1 MNIALIVFAG
11 VGSRINSPIPK
22 QFIRIKD
29 KELVAYTI
37 DTFNNSTLIDEI
49 ILVTHKDYEE
59 HVKNMVKKYN
69 YNKVKHIIVGSSTR
83 QKSVEKGLVYT
94 NYSDEDNI
102 LIHDGDR
109 PLVSEEIIKRNV
121 DGLNEFKAVCTYI
134 FHKDALDNV
143 SNSGRK
149 TFMAGENV
157 DIQTPQSFKYGL
169 IKRLHV
175 EYRDEEFSD
184 DIGISEKELK
194 RIAYVKG
201 DKTNFKVTTDI
212 DLEVFKN
219 MI

>member
-22 QFIRIKD
+22 QFIKIKN
-29 KELVAYTI
+29 KELVSYTI
-37 DTFNNSTLIDEI
+37 DTFNRSNLIDEI
-49 ILVTHKDYEE
+49 VLVTHKDYEQY
-59 HVKNMVKKYN
+59 VKEMVEKYS
-69 YNKVKHIIVGSSTR
+69 YNKVKRIIVGSSTR
-83 QKSVEKGLVYT
+83 QKSVEKGLVFT
-94 NYSDEDNI
+94 NYSEDDNI

-109 PLVSEEIIKRNV
+109 PLVSEDIIKRNV
-121 DGLNEFKAVCTYI
+121 DALNEFKAVCTFIY
-134 FHKDALDNV
+134 HKDALDSV

-149 TFMAGENV
+149 TFMAGEDV

-184 DIGISEKELK
+184 DIGIAQKELK
-194 RIAYVKG
+194 MIAYVKG

-219 MI
+219 II